1 VVKSFRAILKNYF
14 LTGLLVILPIFITAY
29 VIWYLIK
36 AMDAVLKFIPA
47 RYLPETYTNIYIP
60 GLGLL
65 LVVILIFVV
74 GILTRNIAGRR
85 VLQLWDDLV
94 DRIPLARILY
104 SSVKQL
110 LQAFFFQNSNSFQ
123 RVALIEYPRR
133 GIYVL
138 GFITGE
144 SRGEVQE
151 KTNRKMINVF
161 IPTTPNP
168 TSGFYVLVPEEDLML
183 LDMSV
188 EDAFKLLISGGLV
201 SPNDIQRTRRK
212 KGGGTGARN

>member
-1 VVKSFRAILKNYF
+1 VKGLRTILKNYF

-29 VIWYLIK
+29 VIWHLIK
-36 AMDAVLKFIPA
+36 AMDAVLKFIPDK
-47 RYLPETYTNIYIP
+47 YLPETYINIYIP
-60 GLGLL
+60 GLGLI
-65 LVVILIFVV
+65 LVVLLILIV

-85 VLQLWDDLV
+85 VLQLWDNLV

-212 KGGGTGARN
+212 KGDATGTRN

>member
-1 VVKSFRAILKNYF
+1 VRRLRTAMKNYF
-14 LTGLLVILPIFITAY
+14 LTGLLVILPIFITVY

-36 AMDAVLKFIPA
+36 AMDAVLKYIPA
-47 RYLPETYTNIYIP
+47 KYLPETYINIYIP
-60 GLGLL
+60 GLGLI
-65 LVVILIFVV
+65 LVVILILVV
-74 GILTRNIAGRR
+74 GVLTRNIAGRK
-85 VLQLWDDLV
+85 VLQFWDNLV

-110 LQAFFFQNSNSFQ
+110 LQAFLFQDSSSFQ
-123 RVALIEYPRR
+123 RVALIEYPRQ

-144 SRGEVQE
+144 SKGEVQE
-151 KTNRKMINVF
+151 KTHKKMINVF
-161 IPTTPNP
+161 VPTTPNP
-168 TSGFYVLVPEEDLML
+168 TSGFYILVPEEDLTL

-201 SPNDIQRTRRK
+201 GPNEMKRARGRK
-212 KGGGTGARN
+212 KKRNGIQH

>member
-1 VVKSFRAILKNYF
+1 VKRFKTILKNYF
-14 LTGLLVILPIFITAY
+14 ITGLLVILPIFITAY
-29 VIWYLIK
+29 VIWHLIK

-47 RYLPETYTNIYIP
+47 KYLPETYTNIYIP
-60 GLGLL
+60 GVGLI
-65 LVVILIFVV
+65 LVVILIFIV
-74 GILTRNIAGRR
+74 GILTRNIAGRT
-85 VLQLWDDLV
+85 VLQFWDNLV

-110 LQAFFFQNSNSFQ
+110 LQAFFFQNSGSFQ

-144 SRGEVQE
+144 SRGEIQV
-151 KTNRKMINVF
+151 KTNKKMINVF
-161 IPTTPNP
+161 VPTTPNP
-168 TSGFYVLVPEEDLML
+168 TSGFYVLVPEEDLIL

-188 EDAFKLLISGGLV
+188 EDAFKLLISGGIV
-201 SPNDIQRTRRK
+201 SPNEMKRAKRK
-212 KGGGTGARN
+212 TGNATGTQN